1 MAKRFIDTGLFDDE
15 WFSSLSSGAKLGWLY
30 LITKCD
36 HAGII
41 SLNKALFKFQTGNSW
56 ETVSKELSNSYVTLQ
71 NGKIFIQKFLDFQ
84 YPNFPQSKAPQQL
97 GAIEL
102 LKKNNIWDNSK
113 QTVTLLLPNSNSI
126 EKEREKEK
134 EVVMEIE
141 KEEKNEKK
149 IFVEILDYLNSR
161 CLTNY
166 RTTSEK
172 NCKLIR
178 FRLNEGFTSDDFKY
192 VIDVKVNEWLG
203 TDMEKYLRPET
214 LFGTKF
220 ENYRNQK
227 MNNYGTK
234 QQQQPTISPVEQK
247 KNNLRHMDGRSTE
260 FVEKITGSEFFRD
273 QE

>member
-126 EKEREKEK
+126 EKEREKEREK

-141 KEEKNEKK
+141 KEEKNEKNVETTDYSSNKSILRSIDEVLNRFK
-149 IFVEILDYLNSR
+149 IHFILNLLN
-161 CLTNY
+161 
-166 RTTSEK
+166 
-172 NCKLIR
+172 LI
-178 FRLNEGFTSDDFKY
+178 LS
-192 VIDVKVNEWLG
+192 
-203 TDMEKYLRPET
+203 
-214 LFGTKF
+214 
-220 ENYRNQK
+220 
-227 MNNYGTK
+227 
-234 QQQQPTISPVEQK
+234 
-247 KNNLRHMDGRSTE
+247 
-260 FVEKITGSEFFRD
+260 
-273 QE
+273 